1 MDDDWALLESDPGCV
16 RAKAYDMVL
25 DGWEVGGGSIRI
37 HRREQQAAMF
47 KALGISTEQAE
58 EQFGHMLEAFEY
70 GAPPHGGI
78 AMGIDRTVAILTGAA
93 NIREVIAFPKTA
105 SATDLMFKSPSP
117 IADAQLRELHLK
129 VV

>member
-1 MDDDWALLESDPGCV
+1 
-16 RAKAYDMVL
+16 
-25 DGWEVGGGSIRI
+25 
-37 HRREQQAAMF
+37 MF
-47 KALGISTEQAE
+47 KALGISPEQAE

-78 AMGIDRTVAILTGAA
+78 AMGIDRTVAILTGAS

-117 IADAQLRELHLK
+117 IAEAQLRELHLK